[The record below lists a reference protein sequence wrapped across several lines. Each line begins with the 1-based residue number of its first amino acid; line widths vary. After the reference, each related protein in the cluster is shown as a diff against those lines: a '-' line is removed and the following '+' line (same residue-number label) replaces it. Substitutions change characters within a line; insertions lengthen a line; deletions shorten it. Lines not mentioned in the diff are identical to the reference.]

1 MIKQITRQEIIDR
14 YERIV
19 ERWNKDG
26 ELIRLFPDKYK
37 DICRKLEGLKNGA
50 EYTVKDVAKDV
61 VMDAGARICGAQQ
74 TGGINNRMVRSFKK
88 DDYEYKTDFPEFIDK
103 CVVNKLKQI
112 KGGIKHDKN

>member
-19 ERWNKDG
+19 ERWNKDE

-50 EYTVKDVAKDV
+50 EYTVKDVAKDA

-88 DDYEYKTDFPEFIDK
+88 DNYEYKTDFPEFIDK
-103 CVVNKLKQI
+103 CVVNKLK
-112 KGGIKHDKN
+112 